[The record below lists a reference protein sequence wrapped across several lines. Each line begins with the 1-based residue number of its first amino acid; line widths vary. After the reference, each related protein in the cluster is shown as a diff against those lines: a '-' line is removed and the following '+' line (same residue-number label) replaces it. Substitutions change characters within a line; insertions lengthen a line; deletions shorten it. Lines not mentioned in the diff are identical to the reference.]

1 MPKVPRRPSPEL
13 LESLHPE
20 VRTVPAGSVIWR
32 VYHRGGLHPTNWR
45 DFRYVGPIDARFDH
59 HDGDEPA
66 RQDRA
71 VLYGADHPA
80 TCLAEVFQKT
90 RVINRWHKDPWL
102 VGFETRNPT
111 RLVDL
116 TGTFPT
122 RAGASMGL
130 MTGPRSVSRA
140 WARAF
145 HDAWPEIQGLYYPS
159 SIFSILHANLDPT
172 SPNSGQE
179 RIARRWSSPS
189 ARRKRGWC
197 PSIRGSRPRAPRSL
211 HRSLGDPAIFS
222 ILRNA
227 ARELGYALL

>member
-13 LESLHPE
+13 LESLDPE

-32 VYHRGGLHPTNWR
+32 IYLRGGLHPTRWK

-59 HDGDEPA
+59 HIGNEPT

-71 VLYGADHPA
+71 VLYGADDPT

-90 RVINRWHKDPWL
+90 RVMNRWHNVPWL
-102 VGFETRNPT
+102 VGFETNKPM
-111 RLVDL
+111 RLLDL

-130 MTGPRSVSRA
+130 MTGPRSVSRT

-145 HDAWPEIQGLYYPS
+145 HHSYPEIDGLYYS
-159 SIFSILHANLDPT
+159 SSMHANYPSMVL
-172 SPNSGQE
+172 NQ
-179 RIARRWSSPS
+179 RAREAGVMPEQT
-189 ARRKRGWC
+189 
-197 PSIRGSRPRAPRSL
+197 SL
-211 HRSLGDPAIFS
+211 HRSLGDPAILS

-227 ARELGYALL
+227 AHALGYALL

>member
-13 LESLHPE
+13 LESLHPG
-20 VRTVPAGSVIWR
+20 VRVVPAGSVIWR
-32 VYHRGGLHPTNWR
+32 VYYRGGLHPTNWK
-45 DFRYVGPIDARFDH
+45 DFRYVGPIDKRFDH
-59 HDGDEPA
+59 HDGVEPA

-80 TCLAEVFQKT
+80 TCLAEAFQKT

-102 VGFETRNPT
+102 VGFETKNPT

-122 RAGASMGL
+122 RAEASMGL
-130 MTGPRSVSRA
+130 MTSPRSVSRA

-145 HDAWPEIQGLYYPS
+145 HDAWPEIQGLYHPS
-159 SIFSILHANLDPT
+159 SMHANRPAMVFT
-172 SPNSGQE
+172 E
-179 RIARRWSSPS
+179 RAAEAGLVPEH
-189 ARRKRGWC
+189 
-197 PSIRGSRPRAPRSL
+197 PSL

-227 ARELGYALL
+227 ACALGYALL